1 MIEPLPFSG
10 IATSGNRLYL
20 ANQIARLMRD
30 YIKLLRPKDWAKN
43 LFLFVPSFF
52 AGNFFN
58 LHQFEL
64 LIGGFFAFSFLAS
77 SIYIL
82 NDYRDIESDQ
92 KHPTK
97 CKRPLAAGTVKKNT
111 ALVICFLLFAA
122 GMLISYLLDDS
133 GKFLF
138 IVTLY
143 YVLNIGYCFGLKNVS
158 ILDMIIVATG
168 FVLRVKGGSILASV
182 DLSHWLTI
190 MTFLLAIFMAIAKR
204 RDDVMLKVSTG
215 QEMRK
220 VVKGYNLE
228 YLNMM
233 LGLICAILIV
243 TYINYTVSSA
253 VLYSQFGHR
262 IYYTALFVIAGIM
275 RYLQITFVL
284 NKAGS
289 PTEILYKDRF
299 IQVTLLLWIA
309 SFFFFLYMKDVTIFD
324 K

>member
-1 MIEPLPFSG
+1 
-10 IATSGNRLYL
+10 
-20 ANQIARLMRD
+20 MRD

-43 LFLFVPSFF
+43 LFLFVPTFF
-52 AGNFFN
+52 AGKMFN
-58 LHQFEL
+58 LYKFEL

-82 NDYRDIESDQ
+82 NDYRDIESDR

-97 CKRPLAAGTVKKNT
+97 CKRPLAAGTVRKPV
-111 ALVICFLLFAA
+111 ALVICFVLFAA
-122 GMLISYLLDDS
+122 GMLISYFLDSS

-138 IVTLY
+138 IASLY
-143 YVLNIGYCFGLKNVS
+143 YILNIGYCFGLKNVS
-158 ILDMIIVATG
+158 IVDLIIVATG
-168 FVLRVKGGSILASV
+168 FVLRVKGGSILAEV

-204 RDDVMLKVSTG
+204 RDDVMLKASTG
-215 QEMRK
+215 QDMRK

-228 YLNMM
+228 YLNLM

-243 TYINYTVSSA
+243 TYINYTTSSA

-275 RYLQITFVL
+275 RYLQITFVQ

-309 SFFFFLYMKDVTIFD
+309 SFFFILYMKDVTIFD

>member
-1 MIEPLPFSG
+1 
-10 IATSGNRLYL
+10 
-20 ANQIARLMRD
+20 MRD

-43 LFLFVPSFF
+43 LFLFVPTFF
-52 AGNFFN
+52 AGKMFN
-58 LHQFEL
+58 LYKFEL

-82 NDYRDIESDQ
+82 NDYRDIESDR

-97 CKRPLAAGTVKKNT
+97 CKRPLAAGTVRKPV
-111 ALVICFLLFAA
+111 ALVICFVLFAA
-122 GMLISYLLDDS
+122 GMLISYLLDSS

-138 IVTLY
+138 IASLY
-143 YVLNIGYCFGLKNVS
+143 YILNIGYCFGLKNVS
-158 ILDMIIVATG
+158 IVDLIIVATG
-168 FVLRVKGGSILASV
+168 FVLRVKGGSILAEV

-204 RDDVMLKVSTG
+204 RDDVMLKASTG
-215 QEMRK
+215 QDMRK

-228 YLNMM
+228 YLNLM

-243 TYINYTVSSA
+243 TYINYTTSSA

-275 RYLQITFVL
+275 RYLQITFVQ

-309 SFFFFLYMKDVTIFD
+309 SFFFILYMKDVTIFD